1 MTLDPRAELQ
11 AVFEAL
17 SDTPQTL
24 DDLAA
29 ATGLD
34 LGQVTAS
41 LAWILAH
48 DGAEG
53 ALSPVAGG
61 RVTYKR
67 KAQQEA

>member
-41 LAWILAH
+41 LALLLVNNA
-48 DGAEG
+48 AEG
-53 ALSPVAGG
+53 AVNIRPAVH
-61 RVTYKR
+61 TYTR
-67 KAQQEA
+67 KAKP